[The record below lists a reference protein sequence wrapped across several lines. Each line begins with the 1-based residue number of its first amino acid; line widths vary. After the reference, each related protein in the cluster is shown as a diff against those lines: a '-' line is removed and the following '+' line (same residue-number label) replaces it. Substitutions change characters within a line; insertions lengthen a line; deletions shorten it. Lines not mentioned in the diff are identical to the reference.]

1 MHVPYIQ
8 TRRQRSE
15 YPDAIDTASVSA
27 RLIPSTLSIA
37 IATCLYG
44 GPLMSGSFA
53 QPADDALDE
62 VVVTAR
68 KRRENLQE
76 VPQNIDVFTS
86 RDLQNLSITN
96 FQDFALLAPSISA
109 VSIGPDNQRFF
120 IRGASDG
127 SGPTFGTSNVSTN
140 GYLLDDV
147 SLDFYGH
154 APDLHLYDIERI
166 EVLNGPQ
173 GTLFGASAMSGAV
186 RLVTKKPDPGAFS
199 AGVDVD
205 GGHLEG
211 GANNWTYEGFANIP
225 LVAGLSAVRLSAYSE
240 YDGGYIDNL
249 DGTRHWLNGTTSTN
263 AAWAGSDFN
272 RQDVVGGRIAL
283 LQNFADD
290 WRATLTGYFQRQRFR
305 GLWEENPAQYGPN
318 NLQLFSPQGGY
329 EYDQFLDLHV
339 DGNVGIADLV
349 YAGGYSSQRRRRLYD
364 FSDYAQ
370 YSSYASFVQGS
381 ACKTSPIDGTGSY
394 GGCNVPYM
402 YGVVSGVIQKWSNE
416 VRLQSKSGG
425 RTHWTLG
432 VYWEKTADPYSGVEV
447 LPGINFSGAQA
458 RNAINAYGNLAS
470 PVAHVYYEEYAV
482 FDYIQT
488 SEFGDLTFD
497 LDDRWSVEGGIV
509 HFHGSTSE
517 LASAASYYYQQIVP
531 VLRGSSDQKTSF
543 KAGVNFKPT
552 DHALLYFAFAQGF
565 RDGGFNYVDASDA
578 SKYPSQFKPD
588 TLNNYEVGLKSTW
601 LGGRIVWNSALYYMR
616 WSDYQIGVS
625 VIGPPFGFNANVGD
639 VRIYGLE
646 SGIQARPFAGLQLS
660 FTGNYN
666 DSKLVSNDYQSA
678 DFVVTPGERLP
689 EAPYFNFNAVSRYER
704 PIAGSLAA
712 FVQVDVG
719 HKGDMWNNLN
729 QADHVL
735 QPAYTIGNLRFGL
748 ERPDAGWQVEGYIS
762 NLWNTRAVI
771 FADYSSWFPQ
781 DVPSPPRVFG
791 MRLKYRW
798 GKPD

>member
-1 MHVPYIQ
+1 MPYDQ
-8 TRRQRSE
+8 TRKQHRESRK
-15 YPDAIDTASVSA
+15 AIGIASASA
-27 RLIPSTLSIA
+27 TFIPSTLSLA

-44 GPLMSGSFA
+44 GIRMSGA
-53 QPADDALDE
+53 LAETTGDALDE
-62 VVVTAR
+62 IVVTAR
-68 KRRENLQE
+68 KRLENLQD

-86 RDLQNLSITN
+86 HDLQNSVIKGLD
-96 FQDFALLAPSISA
+96 DFALLAPSMSA

-127 SGPTFGTSNVSTN
+127 SGPTFGTSNVETT
-140 GYLLDDV
+140 GYLVDDL

-154 APDLHLYDIERI
+154 MPDLHLYDIERI
-166 EVLNGPQ
+166 EILNGPQ
-173 GTLFGASAMSGAV
+173 GTLFGASAMAGAV
-186 RLVTKKPDPGAFS
+186 RIVTKKPDPGAFS
-199 AGVDVD
+199 AGVDID

-225 LVAGLSAVRLSAYSE
+225 LVEGRSAVRLSAYSE

-249 DGTRHWLNGTTSTN
+249 LATRHWLNGTISTN

-283 LQNFADD
+283 LQDFSDD
-290 WRATLTGYFQRQRFR
+290 WRTTLTGYYQRQRFR
-305 GLWEENPAQYGPN
+305 GLWEENPAQYGPY

-349 YAGGYSSQRRRRLYD
+349 YAGGYSSQRRLRLYD

-370 YSSYASFVQGS
+370 YSSYASFAQGS
-381 ACKTSPIDGTGSY
+381 ACKTSPINGTGSY

-402 YGVVSGVIQKWSNE
+402 YGQVRGVIQKWSNE

-425 RTHWTLG
+425 RAHWTLG
-432 VYWEKTADPYSGVEV
+432 VYWEKTADPYSGVEL

-470 PVAHVYYEEYAV
+470 PVPHVYYEDYAV

-517 LASAASYYYQQIVP
+517 LTSAESYYYQQVVP
-531 VLRGSSDQKTSF
+531 VLRGSSDEKTSF

-552 DHALLYFAFAQGF
+552 DHDLLYVAFAQGF

-578 SKYPSQFKPD
+578 SKYPAQFQPD
-588 TLNNYEVGLKSTW
+588 TLNNYEAGWKSTW
-601 LGGRIVWNSALYYMR
+601 LGGRVVWNSALYYMR
-616 WSDYQIGVS
+616 WNDYQIAIS
-625 VIGPPFGFNANVGD
+625 VLGPPFGFRANVGD

-646 SGIQARPFAGLQLS
+646 SSIQARPLDGLRLS
-660 FTGNYN
+660 FTANYN
-666 DSKLVSNDYQSA
+666 DSKLESNEYQSA
-678 DFVVTPGERLP
+678 YYVVTPGERLP
-689 EAPYFNFNAVSRYER
+689 EAPYFNFSAASRYDR
-704 PIAGSLAA
+704 PIGGALAA

-729 QADHVL
+729 QNDRTL
-735 QPAYTIGNLRFGL
+735 QPAYTIANLRFGF
-748 ERPDAGWQVEGYIS
+748 ERPDGGWQVEAYIG
-762 NLWNTRAVI
+762 NLWNTRAVV
-771 FADYSSWFPQ
+771 FADYSSWFAQ
-781 DVPSPPRVFG
+781 DVPIPPRVFG
-791 MRLKYRW
+791 LRLKYRW
-798 GKPD
+798 GQPQ

>member
-1 MHVPYIQ
+1 VPYDQSRKQHRESRKTIG
-8 TRRQRSE
+8 
-15 YPDAIDTASVSA
+15 TASVSA
-27 RLIPSTLSIA
+27 TFIPSTLSLA
-37 IATCLYG
+37 VATCLYG
-44 GPLMSGSFA
+44 GIPMSGVLA
-53 QPADDALDE
+53 QTVGDALDE

-86 RDLQNLSITN
+86 QDLQNLGIRG
-96 FQDFALLAPSISA
+96 FEDFALLTPSISV

-127 SGPTFGTSNVSTN
+127 SGPTFGTSNVSTT
-140 GYLLDDV
+140 GYLLDDL

-154 APDLHLYDIERI
+154 TPDLHLYDIERI

-186 RLVTKKPDPGAFS
+186 RIVTKKPDPRAFS
-199 AGVDVD
+199 AGVDID

-225 LVAGLSAVRLSAYSE
+225 LVEGRSAVRLSAYSE

-249 DGTRHWLNGTTSTN
+249 LATRHWLNGTASTN

-283 LQNFADD
+283 LQNFSDD
-290 WRATLTGYFQRQRFR
+290 WRATLTGYSQRQRFR
-305 GLWEENPAQYGPN
+305 GLWEENPAQYGPY

-339 DGNVGIADLV
+339 EGNMGIADLV

-370 YSSYASFVQGS
+370 YSSYASFAQGS
-381 ACKTSPIDGTGSY
+381 ACKTSPINGTGSY

-402 YGVVSGVIQKWSNE
+402 YGQVSGIIQKWSNE

-425 RTHWTLG
+425 RAHWTLG
-432 VYWEKTADPYSGVEV
+432 VYWEKTADPYSGVEL

-458 RNAINAYGNLAS
+458 RYAISAYGNLAS
-470 PVAHVYYEEYAV
+470 PVPHVYYEDYAV

-517 LASAASYYYQQIVP
+517 LTSAESYYYQQVVP

-543 KAGVNFKPT
+543 KAGVNFKAT
-552 DHALLYFAFAQGF
+552 DHDLLYVAFAQGF

-578 SKYPSQFKPD
+578 AKYPTQFQPD
-588 TLNNYEVGLKSTW
+588 TLNNYEVGWKSAW
-601 LGGRIVWNSALYYMR
+601 LGGRVVWNTALYYMH
-616 WSDYQIGVS
+616 WNDYQIAIS
-625 VIGPPFGFNANVGD
+625 VPGPPFGFRANVGN

-646 SGIQARPFAGLQLS
+646 SSIQARPLDGLRLS
-660 FTGNYN
+660 FTANYN
-666 DSKLVSNDYQSA
+666 DSKLESNEYQSA
-678 DFVVTPGERLP
+678 YYVVTPGERLP
-689 EAPYFNFNAVSRYER
+689 EAPYFNFSAASRYDK
-704 PIAGSLAA
+704 PVGGALAA

-729 QADHVL
+729 QNDRTL
-735 QPAYTIGNLRFGL
+735 QPAYTIANLRFGV
-748 ERPDAGWQVEGYIS
+748 ERPDGGWQVEAYIS
-762 NLWNTRAVI
+762 NLRDTHAVV
-771 FADYSSWFPQ
+771 FADYSSGLPQ
-781 DVPSPPRVFG
+781 DVPTPPRVFG
-791 MRLKYRW
+791 LRLKYRW
-798 GKPD
+798 GKPE

>member
-1 MHVPYIQ
+1 MCQHDQ
-8 TRRQRSE
+8 TRKQRRVS
-15 YPDAIDTASVSA
+15 PKARDSAAVSA
-27 RLIPSTLSIA
+27 TVVPSTLSLA

-44 GPLMSGSFA
+44 GILMPGARA
-53 QPADDALDE
+53 QTTGDALE
-62 VVVTAR
+62 EIVVTAR
-68 KRRENLQE
+68 KRTENLQD

-86 RDLQNLSITN
+86 HDLQSSDIKGLD
-96 FQDFALLAPSISA
+96 DFALLAPSMSA

-127 SGPTFGTSNVSTN
+127 SGPTFGTSNVETT
-140 GYLLDDV
+140 GYLVDDL

-154 APDLHLYDIERI
+154 TPDLHLYDIERI
-166 EVLNGPQ
+166 EILNGPQ
-173 GTLFGASAMSGAV
+173 GTLFGATAMAGAV
-186 RLVTKKPDPGAFS
+186 RIVTKKPDPAALS
-199 AGVDVD
+199 AGVDID

-225 LVAGLSAVRLSAYSE
+225 LVEGRSAMRLSVYSA

-249 DGTRHWLNGTTSTN
+249 LGTRHWLNGTTSTN

-272 RQDVVGGRIAL
+272 RQDVVGGRIGL
-283 LQNFADD
+283 LQNFSDD
-290 WRATLTGYFQRQRFR
+290 WRATLTGYYQRQRFR
-305 GLWEENPAQYGPN
+305 GLWEENPAQYGPY
-318 NLQLFSPQGGY
+318 NLQMFSPQGGY

-349 YAGGYSSQRRRRLYD
+349 YAGGYSSQRRLRLYD

-370 YSSYASFVQGS
+370 YSSYASFVQAS
-381 ACKTSPIDGTGSY
+381 ACMTSPINKTGAY
-394 GGCNVPYM
+394 GGCSVPYM
-402 YGVVSGVIQKWSNE
+402 YGQVRGVIQKWSNE

-425 RTHWTLG
+425 RAHWTLG
-432 VYWEKTADPYSGVEV
+432 VYWEKTADPYSGVEI
-447 LPGINFSGAQA
+447 LPGINFSGAEA
-458 RNAINAYGNLAS
+458 RGVINDYGNLAS
-470 PVAHVYYEEYAV
+470 PVPHVYYEDYAV

-517 LASAASYYYQQIVP
+517 LTSVASYYYQQIVP

-552 DHALLYFAFAQGF
+552 SHDLLYFAFAQGF

-578 SKYPSQFKPD
+578 SKYPTQFQPD
-588 TLNNYEVGLKSTW
+588 TLNNYEVGWKSAW
-601 LGGRIVWNSALYYMR
+601 LGGRVVWNTALYYMH
-616 WSDYQIGVS
+616 WNDYQIATS
-625 VIGPPFGFNANVGD
+625 LPFPPFGFRANVGD

-646 SGIQARPFAGLQLS
+646 SSIQARPLAGLQLS

-666 DSKLVSNDYQSA
+666 DSKLQSNEYQSA
-678 DFVVTPGERLP
+678 YYVVKPGERLP
-689 EAPYFNFNAVSRYER
+689 EAPYFNFTAASRYDKA
-704 PIAGSLAA
+704 IASALAA

-729 QADHVL
+729 QNDRTL
-735 QPAYTIGNLRFGL
+735 QPAYTIANLRFGL
-748 ERPDAGWQVEGYIS
+748 ERPDGRWQVEAYIS
-762 NLWNTRAVI
+762 NLRDTRAVV

-781 DVPSPPRVFG
+781 DVPTPPRVFG
-791 MRLKYRW
+791 LRLKYRW
-798 GKPD
+798 GKPE